1 MAEQLP
7 NIYTLGQVKVDT
19 SSLADLQGKLLAQRQ
34 AKEEALNK
42 YFEKQ
47 MGTLSSEGIAKNDM
61 PDYEKSIADLKNYWK
76 QNAQA
81 IKKGGQSK
89 ADFDNKVQGIKNFIS
104 ESKDKKSQTLKYR
117 EQYQFGTKIPTDSDM
132 DILGY
137 MELPV
142 KDPKRINPK
151 TGNPYGL
158 TDLSVQIPPFTT
170 AKKQSWI
177 SNISKDIVPIVGK
190 ATVIVDKKSGKKIS
204 TYPLSY
210 EDNKI
215 KYMADIAA
223 SSLRAD
229 REALNY
235 YEQLKNDP
243 TSAEFIELK
252 KAWDASKMFVGDEM
266 DTPEDLAKAEI
277 LREFKIKPRTKTDI
291 SDIDKPAA
299 RTGGGGSKDK
309 WEDYYF
315 LDKYTPVPIGN
326 TGKQGIEAINVGAA
340 QRKVLDN
347 LKIIPFYDVESG
359 KDYYIYDGPGQ
370 WRGED
375 GQIVTNDD
383 VAEATAPQELK
394 RTRKAGGGKKTGAK
408 GL

>member
-19 SSLADLQGKLLAQRQ
+19 SSLADLQGKLLAQKQ

-61 PDYEKSIADLKNYWK
+61 ADYEKSISDLKNYWK

-89 ADFDNKVQGIKNFIS
+89 ADFDNKVQEIKNFVG

-117 EQYQFGTKIPTDSDM
+117 EQYQFGNKTPTDT
-132 DILGY
+132 DIDVLGY
-137 MELPV
+137 IELPL

-158 TDLSVQIPPFTT
+158 TDLSVQIPPFTS
-170 AKKQSWI
+170 AKKQSWL
-177 SNISKDIVPIVGK
+177 SNISKDIQPVEGK
-190 ATVIVDKKSGKKIS
+190 PTKTVDKTSGKEIF

-210 EDNKI
+210 DDKKI
-215 KYMADIAA
+215 KFMADNAA
-223 SSLRAD
+223 ASLRAD

-235 YEQLKNDP
+235 YEQLKNEP
-243 TSAEFIELK
+243 TSPEFIELK
-252 KAWDASKMFVGDEM
+252 NVWDASKMFVGDM
-266 DTPEDLAKAEI
+266 DTPEELAKAEI
-277 LREFKIKPRTKTDI
+277 LREFKIKPRTRTQI
-291 SDIDKPAA
+291 SDIPKA
-299 RTGGGGSKDK
+299 TGGSGGGGPKDK

-326 TGKQGIEAINVGAA
+326 TGKQGIEATNVGAA

-347 LKIIPFYDVESG
+347 LKIIPFYDVQSG
-359 KDYYIYDGPGQ
+359 KDYYIYDKPGQ

-375 GQIVTNDD
+375 GQVVTNDD

-394 RTRKAGGGKKTGAK
+394 RTRKAEGGKKVVK
-408 GL
+408 Y